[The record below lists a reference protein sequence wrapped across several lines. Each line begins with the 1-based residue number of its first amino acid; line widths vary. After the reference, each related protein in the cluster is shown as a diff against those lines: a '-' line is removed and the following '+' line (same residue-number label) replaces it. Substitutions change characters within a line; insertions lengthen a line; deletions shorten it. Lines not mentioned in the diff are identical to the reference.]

1 MLCLNK
7 LPSYFYDLISQDS
20 AISRTVIGKLR
31 NKHAQLQLHWIKGIE
46 SFWVNCFATHNIIFN
61 FRTAFV

>member
-1 MLCLNK
+1 MLCVNK

-31 NKHAQLQLHWIKGIE
+31 NKHAQLQLHWIKGDRILLGQL
-46 SFWVNCFATHNIIFN
+46 FCHT
-61 FRTAFV
+61 